1 MAAWRIRTC
10 SFAGSYGQAPHTA
23 TFVRRPSYHHRHLWD
38 QPMWRHALG
47 FWASGGQQDYPEA
60 TPVDSSALL
69 NRVYSNAL
77 PSLVDQWSRQAQRDE
92 AHTYASTVS
101 PSALLLQV
109 RTSLIPSVAIETRKP
124 SSSPSS
130 PSESMI
136 HGV

>member
-1 MAAWRIRTC
+1 MAAWRIRAC

-23 TFVRRPSYHHRHLWD
+23 TFV
-38 QPMWRHALG
+38 
-47 FWASGGQQDYPEA
+47 FWASGGQQDGAEFIQKPLPLTA
-60 TPVDSSALL
+60 ALSSTEFSA
-69 NRVYSNAL
+69 NAL

-92 AHTYASTVS
+92 AHAYATTVS

-109 RTSLIPSVAIETRKP
+109 RTSLIPSVAVETRKP
-124 SSSPSS
+124 SSS